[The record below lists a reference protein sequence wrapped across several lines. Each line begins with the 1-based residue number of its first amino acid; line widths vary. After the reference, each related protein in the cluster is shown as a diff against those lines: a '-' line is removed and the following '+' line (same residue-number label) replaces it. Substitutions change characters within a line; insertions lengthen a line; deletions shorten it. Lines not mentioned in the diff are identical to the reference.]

1 MPGLKLKQL
10 QSERDT
16 WRRLLVFM
24 KDENVHLKN
33 RLAEVLKN
41 SIETNLLEDIENF
54 HSSFLKEDELIDFLR
69 NDVTELDRLLAQEI
83 FEDGKLINK
92 VDKKIKSIRKN
103 IEIAEQ
109 HFGRLKSEFNSYLA
123 ENIQ

>member
-41 SIETNLLEDIENF
+41 SIENNLLEDIENF
-54 HSSFLKEDELIDFLR
+54 L
-69 NDVTELDRLLAQEI
+69 
-83 FEDGKLINK
+83 
-92 VDKKIKSIRKN
+92 
-103 IEIAEQ
+103 
-109 HFGRLKSEFNSYLA
+109 
-123 ENIQ
+123 